1 MSYSTSSYLYVI
13 VVFVST
19 DPTDGVYYLYTIN
32 LKVFVFRRMDPP
44 ELPGGSPGPPEAPRH
59 GPGPPDLCGPAGLPM
74 FGPPFSSHFL
84 RYFYQEI
91 IFS

>member
-1 MSYSTSSYLYVI
+1 
-13 VVFVST
+13 
-19 DPTDGVYYLYTIN
+19 
-32 LKVFVFRRMDPP
+32 MDPP

>member
-1 MSYSTSSYLYVI
+1 MVYSICTL
-13 VVFVST
+13 
-19 DPTDGVYYLYTIN
+19 

-44 ELPGGSPGPPEAPRH
+44 ELPGGSPGPPGAPGNGPGAPRH

-91 IFS
+91 FFS